1 MAERMYD
8 RTWVEIE
15 NLLGRA
21 DTEIMIQRQHY
32 EERRNSKDK
41 DGCRR
46 ALAKYA
52 RAKGVALTLRWVLN
66 EAGASNPLYG
76 DPRPREDYL
85 RP

>member
-32 EERRNSKDK
+32 EDRRNSKDK
-41 DGCRR
+41 DGCR
-46 ALAKYA
+46 
-52 RAKGVALTLRWVLN
+52 LRLLNMQEQKVL
-66 EAGASNPLYG
+66 L
-76 DPRPREDYL
+76 
-85 RP
+85 

>member
-32 EERRNSKDK
+32 EDRRNSKDK
-41 DGCRR
+41 M
-46 ALAKYA
+46 
-52 RAKGVALTLRWVLN
+52 VAVVRLLNMQEQKVL
-66 EAGASNPLYG
+66 L
-76 DPRPREDYL
+76 
-85 RP
+85 

>member
-32 EERRNSKDK
+32 EDRRNSKDK

-46 ALAKYA
+46 ALLNMQEQK
-52 RAKGVALTLRWVLN
+52 VL
-66 EAGASNPLYG
+66 L
-76 DPRPREDYL
+76 
-85 RP
+85 